1 MEGYIL
7 TSRERIRRRR
17 TSESKDW
24 ISECFS
30 FEGFSFEGFSFEG
43 FSFEGSSFEGSSFEV
58 IVEVSFEVSFEGMD
72 GEYRRGVKH
81 VVVGGRMVNIVVNIV
96 VNMTVNTM
104 FLSIEMDRRDERLP

>member
-1 MEGYIL
+1 M

-30 FEGFSFEGFSFEG
+30 FEGFSFEG
-43 FSFEGSSFEGSSFEV
+43 SSFEGSSFKGSSEV
-58 IVEVSFEVSFEGMD
+58 IVEVSFEVVFEGMD

-81 VVVGGRMVNIVVNIV
+81 VVVGGRIVNIVVNIV

-104 FLSIEMDRRDERLP
+104 FLSIEMDTGSDERLP